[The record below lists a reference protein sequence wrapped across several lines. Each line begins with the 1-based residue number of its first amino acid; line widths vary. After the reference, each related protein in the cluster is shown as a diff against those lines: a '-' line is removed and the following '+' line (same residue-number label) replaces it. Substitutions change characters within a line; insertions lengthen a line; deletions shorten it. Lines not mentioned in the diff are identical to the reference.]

1 MDEQLKR
8 LKEIKKS
15 KNYILKT
22 IDNDNLDLLRNLF
35 DFETILKELREL
47 NREQKQIWKERHKI
61 RRLKYDQ
68 SERGKE
74 LSRIRSQK
82 NYQKKKTAK
91 AQ

>member
-74 LSRIRSQK
+74 LSRIRSLK
-82 NYQKKKTAK
+82 NYQKKKAAK

>member
-15 KNYILKT
+15 KNIILKT
-22 IDNDNLDLLRNLF
+22 IDNDNLNLLRNLF
-35 DFETILKELREL
+35 DLESILKQLQDL
-47 NREQKQIWKERHKI
+47 NREQKQIWKERHKVQ
-61 RRLKYDQ
+61 RLKYDH
-68 SERGKE
+68 SERGRN

-82 NYQKKKTAK
+82 NYQKKKAAK

>member
-82 NYQKKKTAK
+82 NYQKKKAAK